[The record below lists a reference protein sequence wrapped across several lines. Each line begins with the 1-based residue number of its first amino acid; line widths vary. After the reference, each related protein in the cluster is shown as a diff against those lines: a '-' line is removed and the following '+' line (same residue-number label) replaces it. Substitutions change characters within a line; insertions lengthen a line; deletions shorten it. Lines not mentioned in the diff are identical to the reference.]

1 MSNDKFWKVMNFN
14 KITNKTTRFY
24 PILLLKKQEN
34 MTALKIVFLL
44 AAPLKVKTRGGDKIL
59 LDLHH

>member
-1 MSNDKFWKVMNFN
+1 
-14 KITNKTTRFY
+14 
-24 PILLLKKQEN
+24 

-59 LDLHH
+59 LSTIFENVPK

>member
-1 MSNDKFWKVMNFN
+1 
-14 KITNKTTRFY
+14 
-24 PILLLKKQEN
+24 

-59 LDLHH
+59 LDCQPFLKMSQNK